1 MIKVTC
7 NFPLINQLF
16 RGLLD
21 PSHKQV
27 GDYKLSYLFFF
38 VQVSNI
44 WCLFLQLSV
53 NTTLRIKQLALL
65 QIEEIYCSSLDLAQ
79 IQETFSKG
87 YGNHFIMCYFPLA
100 LIWSLIAL
108 TILTHI
114 IFNMFIL
121 LLHLQLSCKVNIVR
135 TNFDMNL
142 GWLNPSRPDPGL
154 REKVIL
160 N

>member
-1 MIKVTC
+1 
-7 NFPLINQLF
+7 
-16 RGLLD
+16 
-21 PSHKQV
+21 
-27 GDYKLSYLFFF
+27 
-38 VQVSNI
+38 
-44 WCLFLQLSV
+44 
-53 NTTLRIKQLALL
+53 
-65 QIEEIYCSSLDLAQ
+65 
-79 IQETFSKG
+79 
-87 YGNHFIMCYFPLA
+87 MCYFPLA

-121 LLHLQLSCKVNIVR
+121 LLQLQLSCKVNIVR